1 MKTVVRI
8 DFIIFDNG
16 FFVYK
21 YLTLYVL
28 QNLMICLSSTYVS
41 FSDYLYFYLLFHS
54 NSKNILMK
62 KLFLLFSFFPLLL
75 KAQTNPTAFNVTANT
90 HSIFT
95 SWVNTSTA
103 GSAPAN
109 IAFWVAN
116 GRQESTAPT
125 VNGDWNCAYNLTAN
139 SRFVGRGA
147 DGISMVNTGTG
158 GLATC
163 ANPTSTGTIY
173 PYAVVL
179 ALNTT
184 NRVSLQVAWTGGTV
198 AVGARPYLLQLQY
211 RIGSSGSF
219 IDVSGAVYSA
229 NATAGN
235 AQTFTS
241 SLPVVC
247 ENQSLIQIR
256 WIYIQP
262 TAGSGTR
269 PELRLDEIS
278 LNSSAASPTL
288 AVTPTTITNLT
299 YTTTNGG
306 PSPADSVVVSG
317 SALTG
322 FPGDIT
328 VTTTDPTNFELSTT
342 SKNTGFA
349 DNLTIPYTTSTLANT
364 KIYVRLKAALP
375 ENPYT
380 GNITFSGGGTSS
392 PPSVSLSGSVTSVP
406 PPIITTSGTLTAFS
420 TFAGAPSASQSY
432 TVSGVNLTDNIT
444 ITPPAGYE
452 IRTGVGSYA
461 TSLVLTQVSGN
472 VETTSID
479 VRLVGT
485 TAGSFA
491 GNITHT
497 TTGTSAVNVAVTGTV
512 GAFCGTATDIATVR
526 ASIPEQGTYTGP
538 AATIAGRVTALFGN
552 NKFYIQDA
560 TGGFAVFSNV
570 GGGVVAINGI
580 ALGDSVRVTGPKA
593 RFNGE
598 IEFNGVTCV
607 NKVTGT
613 LSNVPPAIVFDSN
626 TPPVGINLPTFLSN
640 NEGKLVKVISVNLSS
655 TGTFGSASNYPI
667 TACNS
672 QGDGEIRVDVTA
684 TTIISQP
691 IPMVSQD
698 ITGVVGHY
706 INASATVNIFQLFP
720 RIIADFGTSTI
731 ACITP
736 VASPSASCG
745 PLTFASTPLDST
757 LDVTCWNVEWL
768 GNTTTS
774 PSPLGPTNDALQM
787 SNVMTV
793 LNTIKSDIFCIEEVC
808 DHKQFI
814 ARVKT
819 DLPKYKARCQT
830 KYYSHFFDSPETT
843 NATTFAQKVC
853 FVYDSTVVTMVDT
866 LSLLVDKY
874 RYDTLNAPPDLPPFQ
889 NNWASGRLPFLFIGD
904 VKIGNITKQIHFVGL
919 HAKSGSAVA
928 DYNRR
933 KQDVIDLKV
942 KLDTDYP
949 NANIIM
955 LGDYNDDLD
964 TSIAAGKA
972 SSYANFVSDNV
983 NYKQISRAL
992 SLCGVSSTASYPDI
1006 IDHFMMSNEF
1016 GVLAASGPTPSSSL
1030 SGIYYLEKTINVSRP
1045 ITYVSSYTSTTSDH
1059 YPVNARF
1066 TFNLPI
1072 EIISVN
1078 TGNWSSPSTWNCN
1091 CVPSSSSNVTIDAA
1105 HTVTVDVTSQARSLN
1120 VKGTLNWVASF
1131 ILSLGQ

>member
-1 MKTVVRI
+1 
-8 DFIIFDNG
+8 
-16 FFVYK
+16 
-21 YLTLYVL
+21 
-28 QNLMICLSSTYVS
+28 
-41 FSDYLYFYLLFHS
+41 
-54 NSKNILMK
+54 MK
-62 KLFLLFSFFPLLL
+62 KLLLFCFLFIPLFMNGQVNLTTTTYSQNFNAL
-75 KAQTNPTAFNVTANT
+75 TTSTTASAWTDNTTIVGVYSQRSGTGTTIVADIGTSTGGNLYSYGSASASDRAIGSIGSGNAAAGGFAHGLRIKNNLGVAIASLSVSYVGEQWRSGGTTSGANT
-90 HSIFT
+90 VNFSYQTSTGTALTALSPSTTTVPAGFTAVTSLDFT
-95 SWVNTSTA
+95 SPIINSTA
-103 GSAPAN
+103 GALD
-109 IAFWVAN
+109 
-116 GRQESTAPT
+116 G
-125 VNGDWNCAYNLTAN
+125 NLTAN
-139 SRFVGRGA
+139 RVTKTATITFSSPILNGGEILLRWG
-147 DGISMVNTGTG
+147 DPDHSGTDH
-158 GLATC
+158 GLAIDDISIT
-163 ANPTSTGTIY
+163 ATPVSPTLTATPKTIPAFNYILGNGPSLSSSYSLSGT
-173 PYAVVL
+173 
-179 ALNTT
+179 ALTPT
-184 NRVSLQVAWTGGTV
+184 ADTV
-198 AVGARPYLLQLQY
+198 KIFAP
-211 RIGSSGSF
+211 INFEISK
-219 IDVSGAVYSA
+219 
-229 NATAGN
+229 
-235 AQTFTS
+235 
-241 SLPVVC
+241 
-247 ENQSLIQIR
+247 
-256 WIYIQP
+256 
-262 TAGSGTR
+262 TAGSGFKDT
-269 PELRLDEIS
+269 
-278 LNSSAASPTL
+278 LNVLYSVGSFGS
-288 AVTPTTITNLT
+288 TP
-299 YTTTNGG
+299 
-306 PSPADSVVVSG
+306 
-317 SALTG
+317 
-322 FPGDIT
+322 
-328 VTTTDPTNFELSTT
+328 
-342 SKNTGFA
+342 
-349 DNLTIPYTTSTLANT
+349 
-364 KIYVRLKAALP
+364 IYARLKAGLA
-375 ENPYT
+375 ENTYSDT
-380 GNITFSGGGTSS
+380 IRHSGGGVGAATL
-392 PPSVSLSGSVTSVP
+392 PKVKVSGSVTTIP
-406 PPIITTSGTLTAFS
+406 PPVITTSGTLTSFS

-479 VRLVGT
+479 IRLVGT

-512 GAFCGTATDIATVR
+512 GAFCGTATDVATVR
-526 ASIPEQGTYTGP
+526 ASIPEQGTYAGP

-570 GGGVVAINGI
+570 GDGVVAINGI

-640 NEGKLVKVISVNLSS
+640 NEGKLVKVISVNLSN

-691 IPMVSQD
+691 IPTVSQD

-720 RIIADFGTSTI
+720 RTIADFTGSSV
-731 ACITP
+731 ACVTP
-736 VASPSASCG
+736 VPSPSASCG
-745 PLTFASTPLDST
+745 PVTFVSTPVDST

-774 PSPLGPTNDALQM
+774 PSPLGPTNDAQQM
-787 SNVMTV
+787 TNVMTV

-808 DHKQFI
+808 DHKQFT

-819 DLPKYKARCQT
+819 DLPKYKVRCQT

-904 VKIGNITKQIHFVGL
+904 VKIGNVIKQIHFVGL
-919 HAKSGSAVA
+919 HAKSGSAAA

-1016 GVLAASGPTPSSSL
+1016 GVLAASGPTPSASL
-1030 SGIYYLEKTINVSRP
+1030 SGIYYLDKTINVSRP
-1045 ITYVSSYTSTTSDH
+1045 ITYVTNYTSTTSDH

-1066 TFNLPI
+1066 TFNLPT

-1091 CVPSSSSNVTIDAA
+1091 CVPSSSSNVTIDTA
-1105 HTVTVDVTSQARSLN
+1105 HTVTVDATSQARSLN

-1131 ILSLGQ
+1131 MLSLGQ